1 MTRPAL
7 ACVALVLVAGCSRFQ
22 VRTVQDP
29 AVRFSDYESWAWV
42 PRNVAPPVDQR
53 LQDRALER
61 IVRAGV
67 TRAMAVKGYAPGT
80 VSAADLLV
88 TYRLVSADRQ
98 VAGAPRGYV
107 ADGAGS
113 WVRAD
118 WSSDSYERG
127 SLVVDL
133 YDRERRR
140 LVWRGMATAR
150 LLPHLSHDAR
160 VERVTKAI
168 DEIMAGAPAR

>member
-1 MTRPAL
+1 MTRLAL
-7 ACVALVLVAGCSRFQ
+7 ACVALVAIAGCSRFQ
-22 VRTVQDP
+22 VRTAQDP
-29 AVRFSDYESWAWV
+29 AVRFADYESYAWL
-42 PRNVAPPVDQR
+42 PRSVALPVDQR
-53 LQDRALER
+53 LQDRQLER

-67 TRAMAVKGYAPGT
+67 ARGMATKGYGQAAVKE
-80 VSAADLLV
+80 ADLLV

-98 VAGAPRGYV
+98 VAGAPRGYSAV
-107 ADGAGS
+107 AGTWMRD
-113 WVRAD
+113 D

-140 LVWRGMATAR
+140 LVWRGMASAR
-150 LLPHLSHDAR
+150 LLPHLSHEAR

-168 DEIMAGAPAR
+168 DEIMVGAPAR